1 MRATEKKKLRE
12 KLEQKRREAN
22 EAYRRS
28 QTVNREATAEPLQDL
43 ADQASE
49 GYRKEFLYS
58 LSDSE
63 RQTLLQVEEALRRMD
78 EGTYEKCTSC
88 GNKIP
93 LPRLRAIPW
102 TSLCIEC
109 QEREEAGKKLTG

>member
-1 MRATEKKKLRE
+1 MRATEKKKLRGQ
-12 KLEQKRREAN
+12 LEQKRREAN

-63 RQTLLQVEEALRRMD
+63 RETLLHVEEALRRMD
-78 EGTYEKCTSC
+78 EGAYEECSLC
-88 GNKIP
+88 GDKIP
-93 LPRLRAIPW
+93 LPRLKAIPW
-102 TSLCIEC
+102 ATLCIEC
-109 QEREEAGKKLTG
+109 QERQEAGRD

>member
-1 MRATEKKKLRE
+1 MRATEEKKIRAQLARKGRD
-12 KLEQKRREAN
+12 AN

-28 QTVNREATAEPLQDL
+28 QAVNREATAEPLQDL

-58 LSDSE
+58 LSDGE
-63 RQTLLQVEEALRRMD
+63 RATLLQVEEALCRMD

-93 LPRLRAIPW
+93 LARLKAIPW
-102 TSLCIEC
+102 AALCIDC
-109 QEREEAGKKLTG
+109 QERQEAGGS